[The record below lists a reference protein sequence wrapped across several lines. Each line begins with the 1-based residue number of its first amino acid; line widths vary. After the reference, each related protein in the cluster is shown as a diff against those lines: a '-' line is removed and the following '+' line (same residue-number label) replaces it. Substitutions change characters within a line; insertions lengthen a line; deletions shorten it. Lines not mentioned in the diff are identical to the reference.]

1 MNILKIILAADIII
15 EYGDNS
21 IVLIK
26 RANEPFKDK
35 WALPGGIM
43 DEGETIEQTAV
54 REAKEETGLDVQL
67 TRLVGVYSKPGRD
80 PRGRTATVT
89 YAAKVTGGILK
100 ADDDAK
106 EILRTK
112 DYANMKLAFD
122 HNEMIE
128 DFIKQKNL

>member
-1 MNILKIILAADIII
+1 MNILKVVLAADIII
-15 EYGDNS
+15 EYDDNS

-26 RANEPFKDK
+26 RANEPFKDM

-43 DEGETIEQTAV
+43 DDGETIEQAAV

-67 TRLVGVYSKPGRD
+67 THLVGVYSKPGRD
-80 PRGRTATVT
+80 PRGRTVTVN

-100 ADDDAK
+100 ANDDAK
-106 EILRTK
+106 EVLRTK
-112 DYANMKLAFD
+112 DYAKMKLAFD

-128 DFIKQKNL
+128 DFIKQRNL